1 MQTPLDY
8 DIVTAEIEQMHL
20 GDFSGATIRDIAM
33 LAGILERKTGQP
45 FIHLEMGVPGLK
57 PSQIGIDAE
66 KQALDEGCA
75 AIYPPNAGIDR
86 LKQAASRFIKAYIGV
101 DLKPQGCIATVGSM
115 QGTFAVFTALKLA
128 NSAPQEFERFESS
141 KGSKVAAPSTP
152 SNPSNSLNPSNPSNL
167 SNSSTPSN
175 SSLLTPNCPKDTILF
190 IHPGFPVQTTQCDV
204 IGLNH
209 IGLDIHDYRGE
220 RLIQK
225 LEEILQGGRIAG
237 IVYSNPNNPSWV
249 CFTDSELQGIG
260 ALATK
265 YDTIILEDLAY
276 FAMDFRKDL
285 SHPFQPPYQ
294 ASVAN
299 YTQNYV
305 MTISGSKAFSY
316 AGQRIGVCC
325 ISDGLYHRVY
335 PALQQKFGVGE
346 FGRFIDARIIYTLS
360 SGCCHSVQ
368 HAMAAMMEAACD
380 GRFDFVG
387 EVREY
392 GRRAACLKQVFLAN
406 GFYLV
411 YDNDQGEPL
420 ADGFYF
426 TVQYPGMTDLELT
439 RRLMYYG
446 ISVYPLDTMGSH
458 EQGVRVCTSFF
469 KPEQEELFAQRIRQ
483 FHLDVETK

>member
-1 MQTPLDY
+1 MNTPLDY
-8 DIVTAEIEQMHL
+8 NTVTSEIEAMKL

-33 LAGILERKTGQP
+33 LAGRLEKQTGQP

-57 PSQIGIDAE
+57 PSQIGIEAE

-75 AIYPPNAGIDR
+75 AVYPPNAGIDR
-86 LKQAASRFIKAYIGV
+86 LKQAASRFIKAYIGI
-101 DLKPQGCIATVGSM
+101 DLEPQGCIATVGSM

-128 NSAPQEFERFESS
+128 NLL
-141 KGSKVAAPSTP
+141 PSTQ
-152 SNPSNSLNPSNPSNL
+152 
-167 SNSSTPSN
+167 ST
-175 SSLLTPNCPKDTILF
+175 PKDTILF

-220 RLIQK
+220 KLIEK
-225 LEEILQGGRIAG
+225 LEEILQTGRICG

-249 CFTDSELQGIG
+249 CFTESELEGIG
-260 ALATK
+260 RLANQ
-265 YDTIILEDLAY
+265 YDAIILEDLAY

-285 SHPFQPPYQ
+285 SHPFEAPYQ
-294 ASVAN
+294 ASVAR
-299 YTQNYV
+299 YTDNYV

-325 ISDGLYHRVY
+325 VSDALYGRVY
-335 PALQQKFGVGE
+335 PALQEKFGVGE

-368 HAMAAMMEAACD
+368 HAMAAMMEAACE
-380 GRFDFVG
+380 GRFDFVSD
-387 EVREY
+387 VREY
-392 GRRAACLKQVFLAN
+392 GRRAAYIKQVLLKN

-411 YDNDQGEPL
+411 YDNDMGEPL

-426 TVQYPGMTDLELT
+426 TTQYPGMTDLELT
-439 RRLMYYG
+439 RELMYYG
-446 ISVYPLDTMGSH
+446 ISVYPLDTMGSNQ
-458 EQGVRVCTSFF
+458 QGVRICTSFF
-469 KPEQEELFAQRIRQ
+469 KPEQEQLFAERIAL
-483 FHLDVETK
+483 FKTNH

>member
-1 MQTPLDY
+1 MNTPLDY
-8 DIVTAEIEQMHL
+8 NIVTEAIDSMRL

-33 LAGILERKTGQP
+33 LAGILEKKTGQP

-57 PSQIGIDAE
+57 PSQIGIEAE
-66 KQALDEGCA
+66 KKALDEGCA

-86 LKQAASRFIKAYIGV
+86 LKQAASQFIRAYIGV

-115 QGTFAVFTALKLA
+115 QGTFAVFTTLHLA
-128 NSAPQEFERFESS
+128 
-141 KGSKVAAPSTP
+141 
-152 SNPSNSLNPSNPSNL
+152 
-167 SNSSTPSN
+167 
-175 SSLLTPNCPKDTILF
+175 CPDKDTILF

-204 IGLNH
+204 IGLKH
-209 IGLDIHDYRGE
+209 IGLDIHDYRGDK
-220 RLIQK
+220 LIAK
-225 LEEILQGGRIAG
+225 LEEILQAGNIAG

-249 CFTDSELQGIG
+249 CFNDHELRGIG
-260 ALATK
+260 QLATR

-276 FAMDFRKDL
+276 FAMDFRQDL
-285 SHPFQPPYQ
+285 SHPFEAPYQ
-294 ASVAN
+294 ASVAR
-299 YTQNYV
+299 YTDNYV

-325 ISDGLYHRVY
+325 VSDGLYGRVY
-335 PALQQKFGVGE
+335 PALQEKFGVGE

-380 GRFDFVG
+380 GRFDFVT

-392 GRRAACLKQVFLAN
+392 GRRAAFMKKELLAN

-411 YDNDQGEPL
+411 YDNDMGEPL

-426 TVQYPGMTDLELT
+426 TVQYPGMTDLQLT
-439 RRLMYYG
+439 RELMYYG

-469 KPEQEELFAQRIRQ
+469 KPEQEQLFAERIAAFRAN
-483 FHLDVETK
+483 H

>member
-1 MQTPLDY
+1 MNTPLDQK
-8 DIVTAEIEQMHL
+8 IVSDAIDEMHL

-33 LAGILERKTGQP
+33 LAGTLEQRTGQP

-57 PSQIGIDAE
+57 PSNIGIEAE
-66 KQALDEGCA
+66 KRALDEGCA

-86 LKQAASRFIKAYIGV
+86 LKQAASRFIKAYIGI

-128 NSAPQEFERFESS
+128 NATPL
-141 KGSKVAAPSTP
+141 STHY
-152 SNPSNSLNPSNPSNL
+152 SLHSTL
-167 SNSSTPSN
+167 S
-175 SSLLTPNCPKDTILF
+175 KDTILF

-204 IGLNH
+204 IGLKH

-220 RLIQK
+220 KLIEK
-225 LEEILQGGRIAG
+225 LEEILRQGHIAG

-249 CFTDSELQGIG
+249 CFTEMELQGIG
-260 ALATK
+260 RLATQ
-265 YDTIILEDLAY
+265 YDAIVLEDLAY

-285 SHPFQPPYQ
+285 SHPFEAPYQ
-294 ASVAN
+294 ASVAR
-299 YTQNYV
+299 YTDNYV

-325 ISDGLYHRVY
+325 VSDALYGRVY
-335 PALQQKFGVGE
+335 PALQEKFGVGE

-368 HAMAAMMEAACD
+368 HAMAAMMEAACE
-380 GRFDFVG
+380 GKYDFVSD
-387 EVREY
+387 VREY
-392 GRRAACLKQVFLAN
+392 GRRAAYIKQVMLRN

-411 YDNDQGEPL
+411 YDNDMGEPL

-426 TVQYPGMTDLELT
+426 TMQYPGMTDLELT
-439 RRLMYYG
+439 RELMYYG
-446 ISVYPLDTMGSH
+446 IAVYPLDTMGSH
-458 EQGVRVCTSFF
+458 EQGVRICTSFF
-469 KPEQEELFAQRIRQ
+469 KPEQQELFAERVAL
-483 FHLDVETK
+483 FKENH